1 MQPPQPPQPVAA
13 SATSRLS
20 RRASSLPIASCTAE
34 ASSAAT
40 ALGDAIRS
48 HCVGV
53 AETLAGVDLNSEAAR
68 IPRKLLHSRE
78 GRCLRSGEVSRD
90 RGRFPGF
97 TLSCSAVRDSTRAIA
112 YSRHSKSRSRRA
124 SRAVVCCSHHASLAS
139 GAAGVVGVCIWP
151 TAPARSVRRTLL
163 SGTTIVAGRTTRV
176 VVAGRVSL
184 VAPQSTECLGSLL
197 PRWSEIQPTPS
208 ATWRGHPTTVWR
220 LLLTDSEASR
230 PARSGVTSFEDDS
243 GPSKLL
249 LRRVAARNHTQRAE
263 EPGATLGPMVACMQG
278 SVAASP
284 PGRHPSASPKPTIS
298 KRGAAASSSSMDVSS
313 SHMRSGR
320 SVFPAPERNSLVG
333 RTISVPYSLI
343 IEDDY
348 SGCTC
353 EAVVLE
359 RSARG
364 YLVTLA
370 GEQCW
375 KPETFI
381 RRWLSSSQPAKAKPP
396 AEADGTLNHLF
407 SATCDLGSSRIPTVP
422 PTGSQADEMSRVPT
436 SLMPLYGHIAS
447 LPRATSGQTV
457 QPEAGG
463 AAADREMQDAHAD
476 ET

>member
-1 MQPPQPPQPVAA
+1 M
-13 SATSRLS
+13 
-20 RRASSLPIASCTAE
+20 
-34 ASSAAT
+34 
-40 ALGDAIRS
+40 
-48 HCVGV
+48 
-53 AETLAGVDLNSEAAR
+53 
-68 IPRKLLHSRE
+68 
-78 GRCLRSGEVSRD
+78 
-90 RGRFPGF
+90 
-97 TLSCSAVRDSTRAIA
+97 
-112 YSRHSKSRSRRA
+112 
-124 SRAVVCCSHHASLAS
+124 
-139 GAAGVVGVCIWP
+139 
-151 TAPARSVRRTLL
+151 
-163 SGTTIVAGRTTRV
+163 
-176 VVAGRVSL
+176 
-184 VAPQSTECLGSLL
+184 
-197 PRWSEIQPTPS
+197 
-208 ATWRGHPTTVWR
+208 
-220 LLLTDSEASR
+220 
-230 PARSGVTSFEDDS
+230 
-243 GPSKLL
+243 
-249 LRRVAARNHTQRAE
+249 
-263 EPGATLGPMVACMQG
+263 GPMVACMQG